1 MGSFLCPNPARNLTI
16 YSIYSIIY
24 NMTLNEIINKK
35 APFQTYREW
44 SPDEL
49 PTEPLKEVEIRIVKD
64 GDKYI
69 AHEFYNDED
78 TGRFYRIQPAFF
90 KDAMEDYKNG
100 RVTLD
105 MMWDLFEPYLYMEV
119 SPARSK

>member
-1 MGSFLCPNPARNLTI
+1 
-16 YSIYSIIY
+16 
-24 NMTLNEIINKK
+24 MTLNEIINKK

-90 KDAMEDYKNG
+90 KSAMEDYKNG
-100 RVTLD
+100 RATLD

-119 SPARSK
+119 NPARSK